1 MNEIRAT
8 YSDKGSTRIGNNFR
22 PTQSLN
28 SRIIYRSYD
37 TGDASFLKQDV
48 FFFVC
53 TVFHNNASLLI
64 CFLIYKT

>member
-1 MNEIRAT
+1 MNKIRAT

-48 FFFVC
+48 FFC
-53 TVFHNNASLLI
+53 LYCISQ
-64 CFLIYKT
+64 

>member
-1 MNEIRAT
+1 MNKIRAT

-48 FFFVC
+48 FF
-53 TVFHNNASLLI
+53 HNNASLLI